1 MMRRAHTRSRAQED
15 GVRVE
20 RGHARRFNA
29 FAACHILPPLL
40 WQVALF
46 LGPLLFLV
54 VLTFWSVQSFR
65 LQPDFTL
72 GNWEKVYGQAY
83 FWRAFGTTALFAA
96 GGACLSGIVAF
107 PVSYHI
113 AFRLSLR
120 AQRLAVMALIVPFF
134 TSYLVRIYSWQIY
147 LGDTGIINSLFAL
160 LGLPAAQMLNSVFG
174 TFVGYLTLCL
184 PLVILLQ
191 VFGFSQ
197 VPRELMHAAHNLG
210 CGPLRVVFSVVIPG
224 ARAGLTLAALF
235 PFILIF
241 GDFASPIYLG
251 GATSQTLSIL
261 ITDLTK
267 AGQQWPRAAVVAVTM
282 IASLLSVALA
292 AVLFAYR
299 KPK

>member
-1 MMRRAHTRSRAQED
+1 MN
-15 GVRVE
+15 
-20 RGHARRFNA
+20 RFNG
-29 FAACHILPPLL
+29 FAAWHILPPLL
-40 WQVALF
+40 WQGLLF

-54 VLTFWSVQSFR
+54 ALTFWSVESFR
-65 LQPDFTL
+65 LQPDLTPD
-72 GNWEKVYGQAY
+72 NWLKVYGQAY
-83 FWRAFGTTALFAA
+83 FWRAFGVTALFAA
-96 GGACLSGIVAF
+96 AAAVLTGVAAF
-107 PVSYHI
+107 PVAWHI
-113 AFRLSLR
+113 AFRLSTQGR
-120 AQRLAVMALIVPFF
+120 RLAVMALIAPFF

-147 LGDTGIINSLFAL
+147 LGDGGVINALFAW
-160 LGLPAAQMLNSVFG
+160 LGLPAAQMLNNAFG

-184 PLVILLQ
+184 PLAILLQ

-210 CGPLRVVFSVVIPG
+210 CGPLRVVFAVVIPG

-235 PFILIF
+235 CFILVF

-282 IASLLSVALA
+282 IFTLLSIALA

-299 KPK
+299 RPK